1 MHPDTGSRNS
11 RLVTRNSTVAADSK
25 ARLVRRLRCHSL
37 SPSSLGFRLP
47 VVASS
52 LASGKLG

>member
-11 RLVTRNSTVAADSK
+11 RLVTRNSTVADSK
-25 ARLVRRLRCHSL
+25 ARLVRRLRCHYL